1 LIYEL
6 SQIGKVESCQKKKI
20 FLRSLLTMIKL
31 PVSYPKIDDRSKLT
45 LAIIA
50 CFALGLLLMLSIFQM
65 AGQFSLYVSSF
76 LWLLL
81 GRCRILIPIG
91 FFFAGFKLIQI
102 QNQPDVREEFNYRLF
117 WGIFLIVTSICGFA
131 SLFAR
136 VEFLADIESGG
147 GLIGYILYPYLFR
160 FFGSFGAFVLL
171 SCVFLFG
178 VLVISQKTI
187 TQFYNDL
194 LFTCGKAV
202 ENPLILID
210 NIGNISKMWK
220 TQKQENTSEIQD
232 SESKESVVYIDQKA
246 IPSSK
251 VEQMYSP
258 TTEITNIFRKTKK
271 RFAVAKS
278 DDSGNLEMEPIA
290 ADASNWKR
298 PPISMLKEN
307 LNLPDPGP
315 IDANKLIISSTLEHF
330 GIKVT
335 MGDVYVGP
343 TVTQYTLKPD
353 NGVRLSAI
361 DGLQRD
367 LALSLA
373 APSIRI
379 EAPISGQ
386 SLVGVEIPNKVKSQV
401 RLHDIV
407 ADQSFEKNDD
417 LPVVVGKDVRGNKI
431 LYGLAKMPHML
442 VAGATGSGKS
452 VWINGLLLSLLS
464 KYSPDDLQ
472 LILVDMKRVE
482 LKLYEGVP
490 HLMSNVITEAEKAI
504 NALKWTV
511 LEMDKRYSSLET
523 HGKRNIKDFNTWIDS
538 LKDKDWPEGETKKP
552 RKLPYLVF
560 VIDELGDL
568 MMLAKSEVEP
578 IIVRL
583 TQMSRAVGIHI
594 VLGTQRPD
602 THVVTGLI
610 KANIPTRISFAVAS
624 QIDSRVI
631 LDVGGAEKL
640 LGQGDGLFM
649 SPTTIKPI
657 RFQGALVE
665 DDEIKDYV
673 AYLKRQSIETGKDN
687 KNHAVTEVQK
697 TRINV
702 PGMST
707 ESDDTTNSQDD
718 VFEEAKRIVV
728 QYQKASTSFLQ
739 QMMGIGYPR
748 AAKIINRMEEM
759 GLIGPQNGSKPRDVY
774 TLPEDDM
781 LDSM

>member
-1 LIYEL
+1 
-6 SQIGKVESCQKKKI
+6 
-20 FLRSLLTMIKL
+20 MIKL

-50 CFALGLLLMLSIFQM
+50 CFALGLLLMLSIFQL

-81 GRCRILIPIG
+81 GRCRILIPLG
-91 FFFAGFKLIQI
+91 FFYAGFKLIQI
-102 QNQPDVREEFNYRLF
+102 QNQPEVREEFNYRLF
-117 WGIFLIVTSICGFA
+117 WGIFLIVVSVCGYA

-136 VEFLADIESGG
+136 VDFLADIESGG
-147 GLIGYILYPYLFR
+147 GLVGYILYPYLFR
-160 FFGSFGAFVLL
+160 FFGGFGAFILL
-171 SCVFLFG
+171 SCIFLFG
-178 VLVISQKTI
+178 ILVISQKTV
-187 TQFYNDL
+187 TEFYKEML
-194 LFTCGKAV
+194 STCGKLV
-202 ENPLILID
+202 ENPFILFD
-210 NIGNISKMWK
+210 YMGNITKMWK
-220 TQKQENTSEIQD
+220 TSVQNIDTPNEDLQSN
-232 SESKESVVYIDQKA
+232 ESVVYIDQK
-246 IPSSK
+246 PVSSSQ
-251 VEQMYSP
+251 VEKMYTP
-258 TTEITNIFRKTKK
+258 APEITSMFRKAKK
-271 RFAVAKS
+271 RFAAATS
-278 DDSGNLEMEPIA
+278 DSLGNVDMEPISTEI
-290 ADASNWKR
+290 SNWKR

-307 LNLPDPGP
+307 PNLPDPGP
-315 IDANKLIISSTLEHF
+315 VETNKSIISTTLEHF

-379 EAPISGQ
+379 EAPIAGQ

-407 ADQSFEKNDD
+407 ADPSFDKNDD
-417 LPVVVGKDVRGNKI
+417 LPVVIGKDVRGNKI

-464 KYSPDDLQ
+464 KYSPDELQ

-490 HLMSNVITEAEKAI
+490 HLMSNVITEADKAI

-511 LEMDKRYSSLET
+511 LEMDKRYASLET
-523 HGKRNIKDFNTWIDS
+523 HGKRNIKDFNTWVDS
-538 LKDKDWPEGETKKP
+538 MRDKEWPEGETKKP
-552 RKLPYLVF
+552 RKLPYLIF

-673 AYLKRQSIETGKDN
+673 TYLKRQSIETGKDN

-702 PGMST
+702 PGMSS
-707 ESDDTTNSQDD
+707 SDDDTAIAQDD

-759 GLIGPQNGSKPRDVY
+759 GIIGPQNGSKPRDVY

>member
-1 LIYEL
+1 
-6 SQIGKVESCQKKKI
+6 
-20 FLRSLLTMIKL
+20 MIKL

-50 CFALGLLLMLSIFQM
+50 CFAFGLLLMLSIFQM

-81 GRCRILIPIG
+81 GRCRILIPLG
-91 FFFAGFKLIQI
+91 FFYAGFKLIQI
-102 QNQPDVREEFNYRLF
+102 QNQPDIREEFNYRLF
-117 WGIFLIVTSICGFA
+117 WGILLIVISICGFA

-136 VEFLADIESGG
+136 VEFLAEIENGG

-160 FFGSFGAFVLL
+160 FFGGFGAFVLL
-171 SCVFLFG
+171 CCVFLFG
-178 VLVISQKTI
+178 ILVVSQKTV
-187 TQFYNDL
+187 TEFYKGML
-194 LFTCGKAV
+194 STCGKVV
-202 ENPLILID
+202 ENPLILLD
-210 NIGNISKMWK
+210 YIGNITKMWK
-220 TQKQENTSEIQD
+220 TLPEEGSRPAEESENTEP
-232 SESKESVVYIDQKA
+232 KVYVDQKPMS
-246 IPSSK
+246 ISQ
-251 VEQMYSP
+251 VERMQSTVP
-258 TTEITNIFRKTKK
+258 ETSNIFRKAKK
-271 RFAVAKS
+271 RFAAAAS
-278 DDSGNLEMEPIA
+278 DSSGNIEMEPVSSEV
-290 ADASNWKR
+290 SNWKR

-307 LNLPDPGP
+307 PNLPDPGP
-315 IDANKLIISSTLEHF
+315 IDTNKSIISTTLEHF

-379 EAPISGQ
+379 EAPIAGQ

-407 ADQSFEKNDD
+407 ADPYFEKNDD

-490 HLMSNVITEAEKAI
+490 HLMSNVITEADKAI

-511 LEMDKRYSSLET
+511 LEMDKRYASLET

-538 LKDKDWPEGETKKP
+538 LRDKEWPEGEVKKP
-552 RKLPYLVF
+552 KKLPYLVF

-702 PGMST
+702 PGMA
-707 ESDDTTNSQDD
+707 TNDEDPGIAQDD

-781 LDSM
+781 LD

>member
-1 LIYEL
+1 
-6 SQIGKVESCQKKKI
+6 
-20 FLRSLLTMIKL
+20 MIKL
-31 PVSYPKIDDRSKLT
+31 PVSYPKIDERSKLT
-45 LAIIA
+45 LAIIG

-91 FFFAGFKLIQI
+91 FFYAGFKLIQI
-102 QNQPDVREEFNYRLF
+102 QNQPHVREEFNYRLF
-117 WGIFLIVTSICGFA
+117 WGVFLIVVSICGFA
-131 SLFAR
+131 SLFAN
-136 VEFLADIESGG
+136 VQFLSDIENGG

-160 FFGSFGAFVLL
+160 FFGGFGAFVLL

-187 TQFYNDL
+187 TEFYKDMWIS
-194 LFTCGKAV
+194 CGKIV
-202 ENPLILID
+202 ENPFFILD
-210 NIGNISKMWK
+210 YIGNIDKMWK
-220 TQKQENTSEIQD
+220 TQNVENSENLED
-232 SESKESVVYIDQKA
+232 VKTPESVVYIDQKP

-251 VEQMYSP
+251 IEKMYSSVSDSP
-258 TTEITNIFRKTKK
+258 NMFQKAKK
-271 RFAVAKS
+271 RFAAAAS

-290 ADASNWKR
+290 PGISNWKR
-298 PPISMLKEN
+298 PPISMLREN
-307 LNLPDPGP
+307 PNLPDPGP
-315 IDANKLIISSTLEHF
+315 IDANKSIISTTLEHF

-373 APSIRI
+373 ATSIRV
-379 EAPISGQ
+379 EAPIAGQ

-407 ADQSFEKNDD
+407 ADPSFEKNDD
-417 LPVVVGKDVRGNKI
+417 LPVVIGKDVRGNKI

-490 HLMSNVITEAEKAI
+490 HLMSNVITEADKAI

-511 LEMDKRYSSLET
+511 LEMDKRYASLET

-538 LKDKDWPEGETKKP
+538 LGDKEWPDGEEKKP
-552 RKLPYLVF
+552 RKLPYLIF

-583 TQMSRAVGIHI
+583 TQMSRAVGIHV

-673 AYLKRQSIETGKDN
+673 SYLKRQSLETGKDN

-707 ESDDTTNSQDD
+707 DAEDAGTSQDD

-759 GLIGPQNGSKPRDVY
+759 GLVGPQNGSKPRDVY
-774 TLPEDDM
+774 ILPEDDM
-781 LDSM
+781 LDSV

>member
-1 LIYEL
+1 
-6 SQIGKVESCQKKKI
+6 
-20 FLRSLLTMIKL
+20 MIKL

-45 LAIIA
+45 LAIII

-65 AGQFSLYVSSF
+65 AGTFSLYVSSF

-91 FFFAGFKLIQI
+91 FFYAGFKLIQI
-102 QNQPDVREEFNYRLF
+102 QNQPDIREEFNYRLF
-117 WGIFLIVTSICGFA
+117 WGIFLIVISLCGYA
-131 SLFAR
+131 SLFAG

-147 GLIGYILYPYLFR
+147 GLVGYILYPYVFR
-160 FFGSFGAFVLL
+160 FFGSFGAFILI
-171 SCVFLFG
+171 SGVFLFG
-178 VLVISQKTI
+178 ILIISQKTV
-187 TQFYNDL
+187 TEFYKEVWK
-194 LFTCGKAV
+194 TCGKLV
-202 ENPLILID
+202 ENPFFIID
-210 NIGNISKMWK
+210 YIANIGNSWKSKNVENLDTEES
-220 TQKQENTSEIQD
+220 TQPG
-232 SESKESVVYIDQKA
+232 ESMVYIDQKP

-251 VEQMYSP
+251 VEKMYSS
-258 TTEITNIFRKTKK
+258 ITNSPNVFQKAKK
-271 RFAVAKS
+271 RFAAAAS
-278 DDSGNLEMEPIA
+278 DSLGNLEMEPVSQGI
-290 ADASNWKR
+290 SNWMR

-307 LNLPDPGP
+307 PNLPDPGP
-315 IDANKLIISSTLEHF
+315 IDTNKSIISTTLEHF
-330 GIKVT
+330 GIKVS

-379 EAPISGQ
+379 EAPIAGQ

-407 ADQSFEKNDD
+407 ADPAFEKNDD

-490 HLMSNVITEAEKAI
+490 HLMSNVITEADKAI

-511 LEMDKRYSSLET
+511 LEMDKRYASLET
-523 HGKRNIKDFNTWIDS
+523 HGKRNIKDFNTWVDS
-538 LKDKDWPEGETKKP
+538 LRDKDWPDGEAKKP
-552 RKLPYLVF
+552 RRLPYLVF

-673 AYLKRQSIETGKDN
+673 TYLKRQSVETGKDN

-702 PGMST
+702 PGMPSDNDDST
-707 ESDDTTNSQDD
+707 SSQDD
-718 VFEEAKRIVV
+718 VFEEAKRIII

-774 TLPEDDM
+774 VLPEDDM
-781 LDSM
+781 LDAM

>member
-1 LIYEL
+1 
-6 SQIGKVESCQKKKI
+6 
-20 FLRSLLTMIKL
+20 MIKL
-31 PVSYPKIDDRSKLT
+31 PVFYPKLDDRSKLT
-45 LAIIA
+45 LAIIG
-50 CFALGLLLMLSIFQM
+50 CFAAGLLSYLSVFEL

-76 LWLLL
+76 LGMLL
-81 GRCRILIPIG
+81 GRGSFIFPIG
-91 FFFAGFKLIQI
+91 FFVAGFILIKI
-102 QNQPDVREEFNYRLF
+102 QNNSELSREVNYRLF
-117 WGIFLIVTSICGFA
+117 WGILFSIFCVCGFLN
-131 SLFAR
+131 LFFG
-136 VEFLADIESGG
+136 VEVIADIDKGG
-147 GLIGYILYPYLFR
+147 GLIGYIMYPLIFG
-160 FFGSFGAFVLL
+160 FFGKFGGALLLFSLGLFAF
-171 SCVFLFG
+171 FL
-178 VLVISQKTI
+178 ISQLTVSE
-187 TQFYNDL
+187 FL
-194 LFTCGKAV
+194 STCGKVV
-202 ENPLILID
+202 ENPSRILDYIPD
-210 NIGNISKMWK
+210 FFEMWK
-220 TQKQENTSEIQD
+220 THTKTKPSDENVEKS
-232 SESKESVVYIDQKA
+232 ESVVYIDQKA
-246 IPSSK
+246 VPTSK
-251 VEQMYSP
+251 MEEMYKP
-258 TTEITNIFRKTKK
+258 TTETPTNIFKKAKK
-271 RFAVAKS
+271 RFAAAAS
-278 DDSGNLEMEPIA
+278 DAAGNLEMEPVSAEIS
-290 ADASNWKR
+290 DWKR
-298 PPISMLKEN
+298 PPISILKEN
-307 LNLPDPGP
+307 VTKVEPGD
-315 IDANKLIISSTLEHF
+315 IEANKSIISTTLEHF
-330 GIKVT
+330 GIKVA

-379 EAPISGQ
+379 EAPIAGQ

-401 RLHDIV
+401 RLHDII
-407 ADQSFEKNDD
+407 ADAAFENNDD

-490 HLMSNVITEAEKAI
+490 HLMSHVITEADKAI

-511 LEMDKRYSSLET
+511 LEMDKRYASLEI
-523 HGKRNIKDFNTWIDS
+523 HGKRNIKDYNTWVDS
-538 LKDKDWPEGETKKP
+538 LKDKEWPDGEERKP
-552 RKLPYLVF
+552 KKLPYLIF

-631 LDVGGAEKL
+631 LDVAGAEKL

-665 DDEIKDYV
+665 DSEIKDYV

-702 PGMST
+702 PGMV
-707 ESDDTTNSQDD
+707 SDEPETGSQDE

-781 LDSM
+781 LDA